1 MRIIFTSKLDGEIT
15 SFHPYSFEEVVEK
28 TDDLDKKWKKKNAQQ
43 IHLDFMLSNEE
54 GDKLYSGT
62 YVVGSEDTTN
72 IYDHIC
78 QKLVQLPMRNHQHE
92 TERDILLQQLTSHT
106 PTNYQMDVTELVKK
120 NTETSSTWNQTSKRG
135 KVLAIS
141 LLSFLVLTI
150 TASIAL
156 AVMVSGHAKE
166 LNSANGELT
175 EVRTL
180 KQAYETALRGDRDEA
195 VNHLKDQ
202 EELSESEQKAL
213 VYMLVSEKKYKE
225 ALKYAEQ
232 KTASFLASQVME
244 IHGIDETKE
253 FQESH
258 PSPVGAF
265 EVAFHTE
272 EYEKAINVD
281 GLPMSA
287 ELYKEKGMAYLKLD
301 QLEEA
306 KKMASEAKNDNLNE
320 KINEYEELEEQ
331 LKKLNSQIETEKES
345 DNEDQDKIDALEGE
359 KEEFK
364 TQQNNI

>member
-1 MRIIFTSKLDGEIT
+1 MRVLFTSKLEGEIT
-15 SFHPYSFEEVVEK
+15 SFHPYSFEEVVEM
-28 TDDLDKKWKKKNAQQ
+28 TDDLDKKWKKKNAQP

-54 GDKLYSGT
+54 GDKLYTGT
-62 YVVGSEDTTN
+62 YVVGEEDTTN

-78 QKLVQLPMRNHQHE
+78 QKLVQLSMRNHQHE

-120 NTETSSTWNQTSKRG
+120 NTEKSSTWNLTSKHG

-141 LLSFLVLTI
+141 LVSLLVLAITI
-150 TASIAL
+150 SIAL
-156 AVMVSGHAKE
+156 AVMVNGHAKS
-166 LNSANGELT
+166 LNHANQELT
-175 EVRTL
+175 EVRTM
-180 KQAYETALRGDRDEA
+180 KEAYETALRGDQDAA
-195 VNHLKDQ
+195 VNHLKDK
-202 EELSESEQKAL
+202 EELSDSEQKAL
-213 VYMLVSEKKYKE
+213 VHILVVEKNYKE
-225 ALKYAEQ
+225 ALKYADK
-232 KTASFLASQVME
+232 KTASFLASQVMD
-244 IHGIDETKE
+244 IHGMDETKE

-272 EYEKAINVD
+272 EYEKAITVEK
-281 GLPMSA
+281 LPMST
-287 ELYKEKGMAYLKLD
+287 ELYKEKGLAYLRLD

-306 KKMASEAKNDNLNE
+306 KKMASEAKNDDLNE

-331 LKKLNSQIETEKES
+331 MKKLNGQIETEKQS

-359 KEEFK
+359 KDEFK

>member
-1 MRIIFTSKLDGEIT
+1 MRVLFTSKLDGEIT

-28 TDDLDKKWKKKNAQQ
+28 TDDLDKKWKKKNAQPV
-43 IHLDFMLSNEE
+43 HLDFMLSNEE

-62 YVVGSEDTTN
+62 YVVGSEDTIN

-78 QKLVQLPMRNHQHE
+78 QKLVRLPMRNNQHE

-120 NTETSSTWNQTSKRG
+120 NTEKSSTWHRTSKHG

-141 LLSFLVLTI
+141 LVSLLVLSITI
-150 TASIAL
+150 SIAL
-156 AVMVSGHAKE
+156 AVMVSDNAKT
-166 LNSANGELT
+166 LNNANVELT
-175 EVRTL
+175 EVRTM
-180 KQAYETALRGDRDEA
+180 KQAYEIALRGDRDEA
-195 VNHLKDQ
+195 VNHLKDK

-213 VYMLVSEKKYKE
+213 VHILVLEKNYKE
-225 ALKYAEQ
+225 ALKYAEK
-232 KTASFLASQVME
+232 KTASFLASQVMD
-244 IHGIDETKE
+244 IHGMDETKE

-272 EYEKAINVD
+272 EYEKAINVEK
-281 GLPMSA
+281 LPMSA
-287 ELYKEKGMAYLKLD
+287 ELFKEKGMAYLRLD
-301 QLEEA
+301 KLEEA
-306 KKMASEAKNDNLNE
+306 KKMASEAKNDDLNE

-331 LKKLNSQIETEKES
+331 LKKLNSQIETEKQS

-359 KEEFK
+359 KDKFK